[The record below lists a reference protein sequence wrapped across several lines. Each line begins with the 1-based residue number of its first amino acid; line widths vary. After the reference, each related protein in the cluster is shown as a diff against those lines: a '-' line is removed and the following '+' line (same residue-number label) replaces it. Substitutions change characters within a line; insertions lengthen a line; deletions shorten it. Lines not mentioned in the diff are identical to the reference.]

1 MAPSRHL
8 RHVLLLCGLIVSS
21 ARVQAAPSPPQVLSA
36 PVAAEL
42 ERLRTLT
49 DTRAY
54 PAALDLIERLLP
66 HTANPSFDLAV
77 LSQVKG
83 QVFLAEARYEQ
94 ALAPLQLAVELGER
108 HGFFDENTRLD
119 TLYLLGQLHAQ
130 LAAITTSGTSVNR
143 QHNLARALDYARR
156 WQAQS
161 PRPSAEVQLFVAST
175 LYQSAL
181 LDPAQPDLAQLEL
194 SRKAAAES
202 LLLENIPREA
212 SYVVLLASQQQLGQ
226 REASADTLELLVKSH
241 PTTGVYWQQLAG
253 TYLTLAADASDP
265 VSVSRYQLRALLSLE
280 RAQVL
285 GHLKTAQDQATLLA
299 LRAALAAPAI
309 ATAGEAY

>member
-1 MAPSRHL
+1 
-8 RHVLLLCGLIVSS
+8 
-21 ARVQAAPSPPQVLSA
+21 VLSA

-108 HGFFDENTRLD
+108 HGFFDQNTRLD

-265 VSVSRYQLRALLSLE
+265 VSVSRYQLRARLSLE

>member
-8 RHVLLLCGLIVSS
+8 RHVLLLFGALVYS
-21 ARVQAAPSPPQVLSA
+21 ALVHAAPSPPKVLTA

-42 ERLRTLT
+42 DHLRTLT

-66 HTANPSFDLAV
+66 HAANPSFDLAV

-83 QVFLAEARYEQ
+83 QILLAEARYDA
-94 ALAPLQLAVELGER
+94 ALASLQLAVELGER

-119 TLYLLGQLHAQ
+119 TLFLLGQLHAQ
-130 LAAITTSGTSVNR
+130 LAATPGPSVNR
-143 QHNLARALDYARR
+143 QRNLASALDYARR

-161 PRPSAEVQLFVAST
+161 PRPSAEVQLFIAST

-181 LDPAQPDLAQLEL
+181 LDPAKPDFAQLEL
-194 SRKAAAES
+194 ARKAAAEC
-202 LLLENIPREA
+202 LVLENTPREA
-212 SYVVLLASQQQLGQ
+212 SYVLLLASQQQLGQ
-226 REASADTLELLVKSH
+226 REASADTLELLVKAH
-241 PTTGVYWQQLAG
+241 PATAVDWQQLVG
-253 TYLTLAADASDP
+253 TYLTLAADAPDP

-280 RAQVL
+280 RAQAL
-285 GHLKTAQDQATLLA
+285 GHLTTAQDQATLLA
-299 LRAALAAPAI
+299 LRAALAASAT

>member
-8 RHVLLLCGLIVSS
+8 RHLLLLIGAIVSL
-21 ARVQAAPSPPQVLSA
+21 ALVQAAPSPPKVLSA

-54 PAALDLIERLLP
+54 PAALDLIERLLA
-66 HTANPSFDLAV
+66 HAANPSFDLAV
-77 LSQVKG
+77 LAQVKG
-83 QVFLAEARYEQ
+83 QILLAEARYEQ
-94 ALAPLQLAVELGER
+94 ALAPLQLAVELGEH

-130 LAAITTSGTSVNR
+130 LATTADTSVSR
-143 QHNLARALDYARR
+143 QRNLASALDYARR

-181 LDPAQPDLAQLEL
+181 LDPAKPDLAQLEL
-194 SRKAAAES
+194 ARKAAAES
-202 LLLENIPREA
+202 LFLERTPREA
-212 SYVVLLASQQQLGQ
+212 SYVLLLASQQQLGQ
-226 REASADTLELLVKSH
+226 REASADTLELLVKAH
-241 PTTGVYWQQLAG
+241 PATVVYWQQLVG
-253 TYLTLAADASDP
+253 TYLTLAADSPDP

-280 RAQVL
+280 RAQAL
-285 GHLKTAQDQATLLA
+285 GHLTTAQDQATMLA
-299 LRAALAAPAI
+299 LRAALAAPATATI
-309 ATAGEAY
+309 AEAY